1 MNLHLAVFKM
11 LHPEFI
17 GSGENSVDH
26 IIPEEKLN
34 NRAENLREATRSQ
47 QARNK
52 CKKAGTSSKYV
63 GVSQRKNGT
72 WSAHLMVNGKIHGA
86 GTHKLENDAV
96 RALNAKATEIF
107 GDRARIQEIIV

>member
-1 MNLHLAVFKM
+1 M
-11 LHPEFI
+11 LNPEFK
-17 GSGENSVDH
+17 GGCDNTVDH
-26 IIPEEKLN
+26 IIPTDVLD

-52 CKKAGTSSKYV
+52 AKRPGTSSKYV